1 MSIFVQLSDPH
12 IREPGRLAYGRI
24 NTAPYLATA
33 VKTILTLPQQP
44 LAVVITGDL
53 TDFGREAEYAH
64 LSGLLSPLPMPVYLL
79 PGNHDDRSQMRASF
93 PDHAYLGTEGFM
105 QYSVCIGEVRM
116 LTLDKL
122 PSDEAFEA
130 YTTSLDAVM
139 RERTAILELNDA
151 IAVLAKSS
159 AKRAATRLRL
169 AAENEQLR
177 SQVEG
182 VAERALAQRI
192 ARLQSSLRRTGEED
206 DDDA

>member
-1 MSIFVQLSDPH
+1 MSVDEECAAATACMREQLK
-12 IREPGRLAYGRI
+12 RCAARTRAVEKTLARDEAE
-24 NTAPYLATA
+24 NTAR
-33 VKTILTLPQQP
+33 
-44 LAVVITGDL
+44 GD
-53 TDFGREAEYAH
+53 AA
-64 LSGLLSPLPMPVYLL
+64 
-79 PGNHDDRSQMRASF
+79 RSERAK
-93 PDHAYLGTEGFM
+93 LM
-105 QYSVCIGEVRM
+105 RM

-130 YTTSLDAVM
+130 YTTSLDALM